1 MFIKHL
7 AQKMRK
13 GDKRHVIP
21 PLQIMGRYIY
31 LIPKKLH
38 HCFLPISKPVPTPLS
53 LSLSPVL
60 SPSLLPSLTSSLTS
74 SLPLSLLL
82 SLPPSLSLSPLLFL
96 LTWSTITAWCTIL
109 SSWPSQATAA
119 HRPGWTCRS
128 LWTLCPIS
136 SRVANASGR
145 TSFPCISRNALGS
158 LKEENSNKIY

>member
-1 MFIKHL
+1 MYMYYVEYNFEFFIKLHNMFIKHL

-38 HCFLPISKPVPTPLS
+38 HCFLPISQPVPIPLS
-53 LSLSPVL
+53 LYISPFF

-82 SLPPSLSLSPLLFL
+82 SLPPSLSLSLPSLVPTNLEHHYCLVYHPLQL
-96 LTWSTITAWCTIL
+96 AQ
-109 SSWPSQATAA
+109 SSHGGP
-119 HRPGWTCRS
+119 
-128 LWTLCPIS
+128 
-136 SRVANASGR
+136 
-145 TSFPCISRNALGS
+145 
-158 LKEENSNKIY
+158 